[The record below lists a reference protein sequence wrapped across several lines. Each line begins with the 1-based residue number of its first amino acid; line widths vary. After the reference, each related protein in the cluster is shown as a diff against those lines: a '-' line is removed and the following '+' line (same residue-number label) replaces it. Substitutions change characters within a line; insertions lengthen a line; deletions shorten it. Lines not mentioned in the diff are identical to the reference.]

1 MIEIGADELI
11 PLGDVS
17 RLLPPRR
24 GGKRP
29 SFACILKWTRQGCR
43 GQRLET
49 IRIGSTLCTTKT
61 ALEDFFRALTEDDKT
76 SRMTRQSQREI
87 EKVDEMLRQEGLL

>member
-1 MIEIGADELI
+1 MIQLNEELI
-11 PLGDVS
+11 ALKDVS
-17 RLLPPRR
+17 DLLPRR
-24 GGKRP
+24 RWGRRP
-29 SFACILKWTRQGCR
+29 SFTCVWRWATQGCR

-49 IRIGSTLCTTKT
+49 LRVGGTLCTTKT
-61 ALEDFFRALTEDDKT
+61 ALEVFFRALTEDDKT